1 MKRFIYILLLVSGFN
16 AISAELWTVQELEES
31 IRKTDQ
37 NLILLDVR
45 TESEFDD
52 GHIRNAINIPHD
64 EILKSPNLVS
74 SYKNKKMVIFCRT
87 GVRADKVIQ
96 ALENLGFENII
107 DIDGDMLAWNK
118 ASYSVNTNNE

>member
-16 AISAELWTVQELEES
+16 VISAELWTVQELEES

-74 SYKNKKMVIFCRT
+74 SYKNKKMVIFCM
-87 GVRADKVIQ
+87 K
-96 ALENLGFENII
+96 NLF
-107 DIDGDMLAWNK
+107 
-118 ASYSVNTNNE
+118 